1 MSENLKTRIY
11 TKKPEKDSFF
21 NFQIDWRLLLAF
33 FFILFII
40 GVVPAIIYS
49 IKYIEKNYTMDINTF
64 NIVYFCNFLLVIN
77 YFIFT
82 YTMCIY
88 YARKYKKGPKGG
100 KGILGDTG
108 PQGMDSSC
116 DICSKKTTVF
126 KRREDLTG
134 AKEIVDSSVLN
145 KLQKPNFDNWIKI
158 PQEGNNLLGSTNVNT
173 NSNNTSASKTYFNG
187 ATIGYNSNTNDIL
200 SIQFLE
206 DGNGTPNRK
215 KINNVLNS
223 KRFGNTD
230 ISNHYDGVKK
240 AFHIKADDFKCP
252 PGSGIS
258 KIETLSDE
266 EKLKGISFQCSNLN
280 TGEITK
286 IKDSSNNLSNK
297 ISFSVKPDN
306 TKSGEYTYSSFEC
319 GNVDDKQNFINTI
332 SANETQELVKALK
345 VNKCSY
351 YKKQ

>member
-1 MSENLKTRIY
+1 MSENLQTRIY

-21 NFQIDWRLLLAF
+21 NFQIDWRLLLAL

-40 GVVPAIIYS
+40 GVAPAIIYS
-49 IKYIEKNYTMDINTF
+49 IKYIENNYTMDVNTF

-100 KGILGDTG
+100 KGTLGDTG
-108 PQGMDSSC
+108 HQGVDSSC

-126 KRREDLTG
+126 KRREDITG
-134 AKEIVDSSVLN
+134 AKEIVDSSVLT
-145 KLQKPNFDNWIKI
+145 KLQRPNFDNWIKT
-158 PQEGNNLLGSTNVNT
+158 PQTTNNLLGSVDVNT
-173 NSNNTSASKTYFNG
+173 NQNNRSASKTYFNG
-187 ATIGYNSNTNDIL
+187 ATVGYNSTTNDIL

-215 KINNVLNS
+215 KINNVLNK
-223 KRFGNTD
+223 KRFGNTN
-230 ISNHYDGVKK
+230 ISNYYDGMKK
-240 AFHIKADDFKCP
+240 AFHIKTDDFKCP

-266 EKLKGISFQCSNLN
+266 ENLKGISFQCKNLN
-280 TGEITK
+280 TGKINK

-306 TKSGEYTYSSFEC
+306 TKVGEYSYSSFEC
-319 GNVDDKQNFINTI
+319 DNGNDQLNFINNI
-332 SANETQELVKALK
+332 SANETSDVVNSLK

-351 YKKQ
+351 YKRQ